1 VAAQTDQLRI
11 QQKQMN
17 NIFNERYGIPARTR
31 AADGFTLIEIL
42 VTLVII
48 SVGLLGI
55 AGLHSMSLR
64 NNFDALI
71 RSHASA
77 LADEIAD
84 RMRTNRTRALAGD
97 YNVGLGAS
105 RSGVTQADADLSAWK
120 ARLATQLPN
129 GDGSVAL
136 VAAPSR
142 LVTITIQ
149 WGERGQTDPV
159 TFVTQTEI

>member
-1 VAAQTDQLRI
+1 MNHDIASRSFPSHASGKRRGLASR
-11 QQKQMN
+11 QQA
-17 NIFNERYGIPARTR
+17 G
-31 AADGFTLIEIL
+31 GFTLTEIL

-48 SVGLLGI
+48 SVGLLGV

-97 YNVGLGAS
+97 YNIAV
-105 RSGVTQADADLSAWK
+105 GVTRTGSTLADADLIAWK
-120 ARLATQLPN
+120 QRLAAQLPN
-129 GDGSVAL
+129 GDGAVQLA
-136 VAAPSR
+136 VAPSR

-149 WGERGQTDPV
+149 WGERDQPNPV

>member
-1 VAAQTDQLRI
+1 
-11 QQKQMN
+11 MN
-17 NIFNERYGIPARTR
+17 HNSKHEINHKLASRPLLLHAR
-31 AADGFTLIEIL
+31 GFTLTEIL

-48 SVGLLGI
+48 SVGLLGV

-97 YNVGLGAS
+97 YNIALGVP
-105 RSGVTQADADLSAWK
+105 RTGPTLADADINDW
-120 ARLATQLPN
+120 RLRLRAQLP
-129 GDGSVAL
+129 GDADGAVSL
-136 VAAPSR
+136 AAPPSR

-149 WGERGQTDPV
+149 WGERDQPNPV

>member
-1 VAAQTDQLRI
+1 MSND
-11 QQKQMN
+11 
-17 NIFNERYGIPARTR
+17 FDGWHGISARAR

-42 VTLVII
+42 VTLIII

-97 YNVGLGAS
+97 YNVALGAT
-105 RSGVTQADADLSAWK
+105 RNGATQADADLSAWK
-120 ARLATQLPN
+120 ARLATQLPG
-129 GDGSVAL
+129 GDGSIAQA
-136 VAAPSR
+136 AAPSR

-149 WGERGQTDPV
+149 WGERGQTAPV

>member
-1 VAAQTDQLRI
+1 MSGRS
-11 QQKQMN
+11 
-17 NIFNERYGIPARTR
+17 RTSPR
-31 AADGFTLIEIL
+31 RSGGFTLTEIL

-48 SVGLLGI
+48 SVGLLGV
-55 AGLHSMSLR
+55 AGLHSLSLR

-97 YNVGLGAS
+97 YNIVVGATRTGTTL
-105 RSGVTQADADLSAWK
+105 ADTDLKSWK
-120 ARLATQLPN
+120 ARLAAQLPS
-129 GDGSVAL
+129 GDGSIVVA
-136 VAAPSR
+136 AAPSR

-149 WGERGQTDPV
+149 WGERDPDNPTI
-159 TFVTQTEI
+159 TFTTQTEI

>member
-1 VAAQTDQLRI
+1 
-11 QQKQMN
+11 MN
-17 NIFNERYGIPARTR
+17 NVCNEQHRIPARTR
-31 AADGFTLIEIL
+31 AANGFTLIEIL

-84 RMRTNRTRALAGD
+84 RMRSNRTRALAGD
-97 YNVGLGAS
+97 YNVALGVT
-105 RSGVTQADADLSAWK
+105 RSGMTQADADLI
-120 ARLATQLPN
+120 P
-129 GDGSVAL
+129 
-136 VAAPSR
+136 
-142 LVTITIQ
+142 I
-149 WGERGQTDPV
+149 
-159 TFVTQTEI
+159 

>member
-1 VAAQTDQLRI
+1 
-11 QQKQMN
+11 MN
-17 NIFNERYGIPARTR
+17 NSPASIHRFAHGSILRQHPER
-31 AADGFTLIEIL
+31 GFTLTEIL

-48 SVGLLGI
+48 SVGLLGV

-97 YNVGLGAS
+97 YNIAMKATRTGTTL
-105 RSGVTQADADLSAWK
+105 ADADLIAWK
-120 ARLATQLPN
+120 ARLTQQLPD
-129 GDGSVAL
+129 GDGSIAVA
-136 VAAPSR
+136 AAPSR

-149 WGERGQTDPV
+149 WGERDQTTPV

>member
-1 VAAQTDQLRI
+1 MHNSTVHAVHTTQLQR
-11 QQKQMN
+11 
-17 NIFNERYGIPARTR
+17 RHSR
-31 AADGFTLIEIL
+31 GFTLTEIL

-48 SVGLLGI
+48 SVGLLGV
-55 AGLHSMSLR
+55 AGLHSLSLR

-71 RSHASA
+71 RSRASA

-97 YNVGLGAS
+97 YTINVGSTRTGTAL
-105 RSGVTQADADLSAWK
+105 ADLDLIAWK

-136 VAAPSR
+136 AAPPSR
-142 LVTITIQ
+142 LVTIIIQ
-149 WGERGQTDPV
+149 WGERDQTNPV
-159 TFVTQTEI
+159 TFRTQTEI

>member
-1 VAAQTDQLRI
+1 MSEHTTLSRRSA
-11 QQKQMN
+11 
-17 NIFNERYGIPARTR
+17 
-31 AADGFTLIEIL
+31 GFTLTEIL

-48 SVGLLGI
+48 SVGLLGV
-55 AGLHSMSLR
+55 AGLHSLSLR

-97 YNVGLGAS
+97 YNIALGVP
-105 RSGVTQADADLSAWK
+105 RTGPTLADADINAWRLRLK
-120 ARLATQLPN
+120 AQLP
-129 GDGSVAL
+129 GDLADGAVSL
-136 VAAPSR
+136 AAPPSR

-149 WGERGQTDPV
+149 WGERDQPNPV

>member
-1 VAAQTDQLRI
+1 
-11 QQKQMN
+11 MN
-17 NIFNERYGIPARTR
+17 NIFNERRGIPARTR
-31 AADGFTLIEIL
+31 GANGFTLIEIL

-48 SVGLLGI
+48 S

-77 LADEIAD
+77 LADEITD

-97 YNVGLGAS
+97 YNVGLGATG
-105 RSGVTQADADLSAWK
+105 SGVTQAGADLIAWK

-136 VAAPSR
+136 AAAPSR

>member
-1 VAAQTDQLRI
+1 MSNTVND
-11 QQKQMN
+11 N
-17 NIFNERYGIPARTR
+17 HNERPGNRTQIR
-31 AADGFTLIEIL
+31 AVNGFTLVEIL

-97 YNVGLGAS
+97 YNVAVGAT
-105 RSGVTQADADLSAWK
+105 RSGATQADADLSAWK

-129 GDGSVAL
+129 GDGSIVLA
-136 VAAPSR
+136 AAPSR

-149 WGERGQTDPV
+149 WGERAQTDPV

>member
-1 VAAQTDQLRI
+1 MNHNIVGGRAWHTSSTQLRA
-11 QQKQMN
+11 QS
-17 NIFNERYGIPARTR
+17 
-31 AADGFTLIEIL
+31 GFTLTEIL

-48 SVGLLGI
+48 SVGLLGV

-97 YNVGLGAS
+97 YNITIGAT
-105 RSGVTQADADLSAWK
+105 RTGTTLADADLIAWK
-120 ARLATQLPN
+120 QRLTAQLPN

-136 VAAPSR
+136 AVAPSR

-149 WGERGQTDPV
+149 WGERDQTNPV

>member
-1 VAAQTDQLRI
+1 
-11 QQKQMN
+11 MN
-17 NIFNERYGIPARTR
+17 GKATLSRRN
-31 AADGFTLIEIL
+31 DGFTLTEIL

-48 SVGLLGI
+48 SVGLLGV
-55 AGLHSMSLR
+55 AGLHSVSLR

-97 YNVGLGAS
+97 YNINLGAT
-105 RSGVTQADADLSAWK
+105 RTGTTLADTDLVAWK

-129 GDGSVAL
+129 GDGSIAL
-136 VAAPSR
+136 AAAPSR

-149 WGERGQTDPV
+149 WGERDQANPV
-159 TFVTQTEI
+159 SFTTRTEI

>member
-1 VAAQTDQLRI
+1 MHNSNAHV
-11 QQKQMN
+11 
-17 NIFNERYGIPARTR
+17 PSARLQCR
-31 AADGFTLIEIL
+31 HSRGFTLTEIL

-48 SVGLLGI
+48 SVGLLGV

-97 YNVGLGAS
+97 YNINIGSTRTGTAL
-105 RSGVTQADADLSAWK
+105 ADLDLIAWK
-120 ARLATQLPN
+120 TRLATQLPN
-129 GDGSVAL
+129 GDGSITL
-136 VAAPSR
+136 AAPPSR
-142 LVTITIQ
+142 LVTIIIQ
-149 WGERGQTDPV
+149 WGERDQTAPV
-159 TFVTQTEI
+159 TFRTQTEI

>member
-1 VAAQTDQLRI
+1 
-11 QQKQMN
+11 MN
-17 NIFNERYGIPARTR
+17 HNSNHKISYKLASRLSSR
-31 AADGFTLIEIL
+31 ALPQHMRGFTLTEIL
-42 VTLVII
+42 VTLVIV
-48 SVGLLGI
+48 SVGLLGV

-97 YNVGLGAS
+97 YNIALGVP
-105 RSGVTQADADLSAWK
+105 RTGDTLADADIIAWRE
-120 ARLATQLPN
+120 RLRVQLPGN
-129 GDGSVAL
+129 ADGAVAL
-136 VAAPSR
+136 AAPPSR

-149 WGERGQTDPV
+149 WGERDQPNPV

>member
-1 VAAQTDQLRI
+1 
-11 QQKQMN
+11 MN
-17 NIFNERYGIPARTR
+17 NTFNERHGLRARTR
-31 AADGFTLIEIL
+31 AANGFTLIEVL

-55 AGLHSMSLR
+55 AGLHSISLR

-84 RMRTNRTRALAGD
+84 RMRTNRTRAFAGD
-97 YNVGLGAS
+97 YNVALRATRG
-105 RSGVTQADADLSAWK
+105 GVTQADADLIAWK
-120 ARLATQLPN
+120 GRLATQLPN

-136 VAAPSR
+136 AAAPSR

-149 WGERGQTDPV
+149 WGERDQTDPV

>member
-1 VAAQTDQLRI
+1 MHKTS
-11 QQKQMN
+11 
-17 NIFNERYGIPARTR
+17 NEKREILAPRPT
-31 AADGFTLIEIL
+31 ADGFTLIEIL

-77 LADEIAD
+77 LADEITD

-97 YNVGLGAS
+97 YTVALGAT
-105 RSGVTQADADLSAWK
+105 RTGVTQADADLIAWK

-136 VAAPSR
+136 AAAPSR

-149 WGERGQTDPV
+149 WGERSQTDPV

>member
-1 VAAQTDQLRI
+1 
-11 QQKQMN
+11 MN
-17 NIFNERYGIPARTR
+17 SPSTLSHQR
-31 AADGFTLIEIL
+31 GFTLTEIL
-42 VTLVII
+42 VALVII
-48 SVGLLGI
+48 SVGLLGV

-97 YNVGLGAS
+97 YNITIDATRTGTTL
-105 RSGVTQADADLSAWK
+105 ADTDLISWK
-120 ARLATQLPN
+120 TRLAAQLPN
-129 GDGSVAL
+129 GKGSIAL
-136 VAAPSR
+136 AVAPSR

-149 WGERGQTDPV
+149 WGERDQTDPV

>member
-1 VAAQTDQLRI
+1 MD
-11 QQKQMN
+11 KHMN
-17 NIFNERYGIPARTR
+17 YNPTNRRGAS
-31 AADGFTLIEIL
+31 GFTLTEIL

-48 SVGLLGI
+48 SVGLLGV

-97 YNVGLGAS
+97 YNIAVGTTRTGTTL
-105 RSGVTQADADLSAWK
+105 ADTDLIAWK
-120 ARLATQLPN
+120 QRLAAQLPN

-136 VAAPSR
+136 AAAPSR

-149 WGERGQTDPV
+149 WGERETTTPV
-159 TFVTQTEI
+159 TFVTETEI

>member
-1 VAAQTDQLRI
+1 
-11 QQKQMN
+11 MN
-17 NIFNERYGIPARTR
+17 NVCNEQHRIPARTR
-31 AADGFTLIEIL
+31 AANGFTLIEIL

-84 RMRTNRTRALAGD
+84 RMRSNRTRALAGD
-97 YNVGLGAS
+97 YNVALGVT
-105 RSGVTQADADLSAWK
+105 RSGMTQADADLIAWK
-120 ARLATQLPN
+120 ARLATQLPG
-129 GDGSVAL
+129 GDGSVVQA
-136 VAAPSR
+136 AAPSR

>member
-1 VAAQTDQLRI
+1 MDQ
-11 QQKQMN
+11 
-17 NIFNERYGIPARTR
+17 NIVNQRLSLHRSRRHAR
-31 AADGFTLIEIL
+31 GFTLTEIL

-48 SVGLLGI
+48 SVGLLGV

-97 YNVGLGAS
+97 YNIDV
-105 RSGVTQADADLSAWK
+105 GVTRTGTALADADLIAWK
-120 ARLATQLPN
+120 QRLTAQLPN

-136 VAAPSR
+136 AAAPSR

-149 WGERGQTDPV
+149 WGERDQTNPV

>member
-1 VAAQTDQLRI
+1 
-11 QQKQMN
+11 MS
-17 NIFNERYGIPARTR
+17 EHPALPRHSG
-31 AADGFTLIEIL
+31 GFTLTEIL

-48 SVGLLGI
+48 SVGLLGV
-55 AGLHSMSLR
+55 AGLHSISLR

-97 YNVGLGAS
+97 YNINVGVI
-105 RSGVTQADADLSAWK
+105 RSGAALADTDLIAWK

-129 GDGSVAL
+129 GDGSVV
-136 VAAPSR
+136 VAGPPSR
-142 LVTITIQ
+142 LVTIIIQ
-149 WGERGQTDPV
+149 WGERDQDDPV
-159 TFVTQTEI
+159 TFRTQTEI

>member
-1 VAAQTDQLRI
+1 MKHTRMHRPRPRHAAS
-11 QQKQMN
+11 
-17 NIFNERYGIPARTR
+17 
-31 AADGFTLIEIL
+31 GFTLTEIL

-48 SVGLLGI
+48 SVGLLGV

-97 YNVGLGAS
+97 YNIAVGAVRTGTTL
-105 RSGVTQADADLSAWK
+105 ADADLIAWK
-120 ARLATQLPN
+120 QRLIAQLPN
-129 GDGSVAL
+129 GDGSIAL
-136 VAAPSR
+136 AAAPSR

-149 WGERGQTDPV
+149 WGERDQTNPV

>member
-1 VAAQTDQLRI
+1 MNHNINHRI
-11 QQKQMN
+11 N
-17 NIFNERYGIPARTR
+17 YRIARR
-31 AADGFTLIEIL
+31 SLPQHARGFTLTEIL

-48 SVGLLGI
+48 SVGLLGV

-97 YNVGLGAS
+97 YNIAIG
-105 RSGVTQADADLSAWK
+105 GVRIGTTLADTDLIDWKLRLRAQLPGDADGAVT
-120 ARLATQLPN
+120 LAAP
-129 GDGSVAL
+129 
-136 VAAPSR
+136 PSR

-149 WGERGQTDPV
+149 WGERDQPNPV